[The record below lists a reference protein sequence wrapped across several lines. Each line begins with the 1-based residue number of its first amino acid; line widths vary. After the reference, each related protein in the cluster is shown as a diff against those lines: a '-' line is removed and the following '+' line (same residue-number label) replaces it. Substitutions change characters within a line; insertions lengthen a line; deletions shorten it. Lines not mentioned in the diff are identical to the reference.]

1 MKEKQV
7 EVGSEAIADGRWVV
21 IVEVSGN
28 DVSCIDE
35 DGDEFEI
42 DVDLIDPI
50 ISIKK

>member
-1 MKEKQV
+1 MKEKQIK
-7 EVGSEAIADGRWVV
+7 VGSEAIADERWVI

-28 DVSCIDE
+28 DVVCIDE

-42 DVDLIDPI
+42 DIDLIDPI